1 MHGGRGA
8 RLLWLALAATR
19 VVHGANLG
27 SLQEGAILSTAPV
40 LLGHAPAILLTS
52 NGGKPTH
59 IVVAVLM
66 AGALTITHALKD
78 AEMKVDPS
86 YARFFFAAAL
96 SAILVFLC
104 LAVVGMMVLHAS
116 EQMSAMGNMLWQW
129 DYRWED
135 LGYPREDFDQ
145 LQRDALVCYTI
156 TGSTYMIVALGGSM
170 LGAIMP
176 WTRAIQDTR
185 QSPGDIRQLPNGPRM
200 WTQQGNGQS
209 PRNTRQLLGALQIWT

>member
-1 MHGGRGA
+1 M
-8 RLLWLALAATR
+8 
-19 VVHGANLG
+19 VHGANLG

-170 LGAIMP
+170 LGTIMP
-176 WTRAIQDTR
+176 WTRAIQDTW
-185 QSPGDIRQLPNGPRM
+185 QYPGDIRQLPNGPRM
-200 WTQQGNGQS
+200 WTQQGHGQS
-209 PRNTRQLLGALQIWT
+209 PRNTRQHPGALQMWT